1 MKETDSK
8 YLIDW
13 LNCRHSLADIKYNN
27 GKDLDK
33 VKNTLLE
40 IQPIA
45 QQCLKD
51 NPDDEWT
58 KALNDEISAHLSKIE

>member
-1 MKETDSK
+1 M
-8 YLIDW
+8 LLW
-13 LNCRHSLADIKYNN
+13 LGCRYAQAEILYHI
-27 GKDLDK
+27 GKDLDE

-40 IQPIA
+40 IKPLA

-58 KALNDEISAHLSKIE
+58 KTVNDDIADLLSKIGN